1 MVTGPFLMWRKNL
14 KDVCGMFDEQLVS
27 GADFDL
33 SIRLCAAMKVMA
45 LNEILGAYL
54 DEGKGASTRP
64 DTKQPLERTV
74 IELRYGIYDKIDPR
88 FLEEA
93 KQKYDV
99 QNLSWHEKKI
109 DVSTTIIDFL
119 EFTENNRAD

>member
-1 MVTGPFLMWRKNL
+1 
-14 KDVCGMFDEQLVS
+14 MFDEQLVS

-33 SIRLCAAMKVMA
+33 SIRLAANSRVGVI
-45 LNEILGAYL
+45 NEVLGAYL

-64 DTKQPLERTV
+64 DNKQPLERTV

-99 QNLSWHEKKI
+99 QNLSWHEKKT

-119 EFTENNRAD
+119 EFTENNRVD